1 VVQELTKGRYGLVD
15 DVITWARKMY
25 SFKACNS
32 SCSLQPLMPEQ
43 PLSKL
48 QQAWLQEVGPLP
60 GSIPH
65 VFLEIGVLPYP
76 THLHWVTGS

>member
-1 VVQELTKGRYGLVD
+1 
-15 DVITWARKMY
+15 
-25 SFKACNS
+25 
-32 SCSLQPLMPEQ
+32 MPEQ

-65 VFLEIGVLPYP
+65 VFLGIGVLPYP
-76 THLHWVTGS
+76 TRLHWVTES